1 MLRYWTLWVYVQVQ
15 NKPEKDLGA
24 MDEEVQIGEGNF
36 CNLNVTGWGRKKRI
50 TLPHT
55 AYDRYKGWI
64 ATKPQG
70 NPELPLQAAVC
81 VSGYQQLK
89 VPLPKVSHRR
99 VKIKSLP
106 DTRAQMTV
114 VGMKFMHALGIKR
127 SELNPLSRG
136 VNAANN
142 SKLGLLGGALV
153 EFSGKNCDGEVRA
166 SKQRLSAKVSLCGS
180 GLPHHYWGF
189 YESWKSSPDV

>member
-1 MLRYWTLWVYVQVQ
+1 
-15 NKPEKDLGA
+15 

-89 VPLPKVSHRR
+89 GVTQKSQDQEPSRHKGSNDSGGHEVHACPWDQEVGAQPLVTWGECCQQLKVGVTGGSLGR
-99 VKIKSLP
+99 V
-106 DTRAQMTV
+106 QWE
-114 VGMKFMHALGIKR
+114 
-127 SELNPLSRG
+127 EL
-136 VNAANN
+136 
-142 SKLGLLGGALV
+142 
-153 EFSGKNCDGEVRA
+153 
-166 SKQRLSAKVSLCGS
+166 
-180 GLPHHYWGF
+180 
-189 YESWKSSPDV
+189 